1 MHLSQVFEHRFPPL
15 IHNFGGQQGQPFA
28 APRVVPDA
36 GGGRVVEVNICELLV
51 AQDAGDEAANAL
63 DRNIII
69 RYIEIY
75 EKRTRVQMLNERGNM
90 LHLQV
95 IA

>member
-1 MHLSQVFEHRFPPL
+1 MDCDSNRCLFVWS
-15 IHNFGGQQGQPFA
+15 GKWC
-28 APRVVPDA
+28 VVK
-36 GGGRVVEVNICELLV
+36 VNIGELLV

-69 RYIEIY
+69 RNIEIY

-95 IA
+95 IT